1 LAVGGVE
8 PPDHPHAG
16 VFTKEIVMLRRVLP
30 LVLAA
35 LAVTVFAA
43 VPALADKGGE
53 KAEKAD
59 KNSHEGTVV
68 SVEEGKLTM
77 TDKSGKNEHQHQLA
91 EDVKITID
99 GKERT
104 VADLKK
110 GMKIKVTTKA
120 GDKKTVVRVD
130 ARRAS
135 DKDRSDK

>member
-1 LAVGGVE
+1 
-8 PPDHPHAG
+8 
-16 VFTKEIVMLRRVLP
+16 MLRRVLP

-35 LAVTVFAA
+35 LALTAFAA

-53 KAEKAD
+53 KAAD

-68 SVEEGKLTM
+68 SAEEGKLTM

-99 GKERT
+99 GKQAT

-135 DKDRSDK
+135 DKDRNDK